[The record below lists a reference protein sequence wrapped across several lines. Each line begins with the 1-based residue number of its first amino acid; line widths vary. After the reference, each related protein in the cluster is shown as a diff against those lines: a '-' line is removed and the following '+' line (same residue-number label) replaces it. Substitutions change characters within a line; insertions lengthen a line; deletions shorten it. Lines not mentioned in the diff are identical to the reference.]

1 MRIHFPQYL
10 FHAKSKQKNNLP
22 AEGGIR
28 TGEEFTVGI
37 SSFGLAKNFSIMF
50 PKNQSK
56 KIINNGYLLR
66 HNLNCDQNLDP
77 DLTKFTLG

>member
-1 MRIHFPQYL
+1 MRINFPQYL

-56 KIINNGYLLR
+56 KNN
-66 HNLNCDQNLDP
+66 
-77 DLTKFTLG
+77 